1 MIGFIATALGVRR
14 GIAWL
19 ITLGGAAALIAAAG
33 FAFNHW
39 LDRIRADAMAEQ
51 KAADTIAFMD
61 AQIKA
66 ERAQAAKVDQAR
78 ADGIRIGK
86 ELAND
91 YAETGSRIDA
101 AAAALGR
108 LWQAETR
115 PGAGRADGGA
125 ATGISDATPGTAA
138 AAQCAAA
145 GWVFL
150 PVAIQLAAGADREA
164 ARGDALSAFLTQ
176 NAAGW
181 PK

>member
-1 MIGFIATALGVRR
+1 MIGFIMGALGVRR
-14 GIAWL
+14 GVAWL
-19 ITLGGAAALIAAAG
+19 ITLGGAAALVAAG
-33 FAFNHW
+33 TFAFNHW
-39 LDRIRADAMAEQ
+39 VDGIRREAMAAQ
-51 KAADTIAFMD
+51 KAADTIAFQQ

-66 ERAQAAKVDQAR
+66 ERAQAAKIDAAR

-86 ELAND
+86 DVANG
-91 YAETGSRIDA
+91 YAQAGVAIDD

-115 PGAGRADGGA
+115 PGAGGPGGRA
-125 ATGISDATPGTAA
+125 ATGISDAAAGTAA

-145 GWVFL
+145 GWVSL

-164 ARGDALSAFLTQ
+164 ARGDALSAFLIR
-176 NAAGW
+176 NAEGW